1 MNNLAPGIRIRPM
14 EHRDI
19 QAAAEID
26 RISFTLP
33 WPEGAFDY
41 DVHQNPGSMPYVAES
56 VGGTIVGMIVVWFI
70 IDEAH
75 IATIAV
81 HPEWRR
87 RGIAT
92 ALLRVALAAAI
103 RRGAILATLE
113 VRQSNIPAQ
122 ELYRSFGFEQVGQR
136 RRYYKDNQ
144 EDALILTVSG
154 LGSDYLGWLEG
165 LDTTA
170 YVSGNLI

>member
-1 MNNLAPGIRIRPM
+1 MSDLALRIRIRAM

-26 RISFTLP
+26 RMSFTLP
-33 WPEGAFDY
+33 WPEGAFSY
-41 DVHQNPGSMPYVAES
+41 EVHQNPGSMPYVAES
-56 VGGTIVGMIVVWFI
+56 ADGEIVGMIVVWFI

-81 HPEWRR
+81 HPDWRR
-87 RGIAT
+87 HGIAA
-92 ALLRVALAAAI
+92 ALLRTAMAEAI
-103 RRGAILATLE
+103 RRGAVLATLE
-113 VRQSNIPAQ
+113 VRQSNIAAQ

-136 RRYYKDNQ
+136 RRYYKDNL

-154 LGSDYLGWLEG
+154 LGLDDLDRLENDR
-165 LDTTA
+165 LPRPM
-170 YVSGNLI
+170 SGDRS